1 MLGGSVHFQPDVP
14 AKDALEK
21 AGAWLLDGI
30 SNARG
35 LLLLQ
40 TQAACTDAVRS
51 QTRTHARTHARTHGR
66 QLAATDATVL
76 AALVT
81 ADFIG
86 ALLGV
91 LPTEADHLPEAR
103 GRAVQC

>member
-1 MLGGSVHFQPDVP
+1 MQALVPMLGGSVHFQPDVP

-51 QTRTHARTHARTHGR
+51 QTRTHARTHAH
-66 QLAATDATVL
+66 
-76 AALVT
+76 T
-81 ADFIG
+81 AVN
-86 ALLGV
+86 LLR
-91 LPTEADHLPEAR
+91 PTRRCWLR
-103 GRAVQC
+103 L